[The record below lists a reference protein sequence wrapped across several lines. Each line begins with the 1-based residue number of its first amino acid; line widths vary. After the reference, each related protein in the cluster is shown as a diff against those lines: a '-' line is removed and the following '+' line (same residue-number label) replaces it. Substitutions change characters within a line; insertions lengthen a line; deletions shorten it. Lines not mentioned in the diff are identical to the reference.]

1 MSNKRIYELAKELN
15 QPSKNVVEKA
25 QQLGINVKNHMGAIT
40 TGDEKKLQQA
50 FKKPQTNKKPAQQ
63 ASQKP
68 AKSQPQTSRM
78 NKRNKKQKRNNKKIT
93 ATIKIAVKGAVK

>member
-15 QPSKNVVEKA
+15 QPSKDVVEKA
-25 QQLGINVKNHMGAIT
+25 QQLGINVKNHMGTIT

-50 FKKPQTNKKPAQQ
+50 FKKPQTNKKPH
-63 ASQKP
+63 SKP

>member
-15 QPSKNVVEKA
+15 QPSKDVVEKA
-25 QQLGINVKNHMGAIT
+25 QQLGINVKNHMGTIT

-50 FKKPQTNKKPAQQ
+50 SKNHRRIKNQH
-63 ASQKP
+63 SKP

>member
-15 QPSKNVVEKA
+15 QPSKDVVEKA

-68 AKSQPQTSRM
+68 ATNQPNEQ
-78 NKRNKKQKRNNKKIT
+78 KKQETKTKQQKNNRNYQDRGQGLSLIH
-93 ATIKIAVKGAVK
+93 I